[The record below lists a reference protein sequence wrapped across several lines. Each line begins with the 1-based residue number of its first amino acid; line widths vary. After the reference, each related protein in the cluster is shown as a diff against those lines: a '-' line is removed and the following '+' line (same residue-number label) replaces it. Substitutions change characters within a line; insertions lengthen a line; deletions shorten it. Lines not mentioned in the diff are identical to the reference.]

1 MKARYLRG
9 AETTMPSARPRPRPR
24 NRSKPSRR
32 LPAEVL
38 TPEEV
43 GALLDA
49 CGRYSPIA
57 KRHRA
62 LIALMY
68 RAGLRVAEA
77 LALHPKDVDLER
89 GAVRVL
95 RGKGGFDRVV
105 GLDAGAGAI
114 VAEWLEARERF
125 VRGEGVMRAPLICSA
140 SGSAIT
146 TGYIRRLMKRLGRA
160 AGIEKRVHA
169 HGLRHTH
176 ASELRAEG
184 VDIAIISRQLG
195 HRSLM
200 TTIRY
205 LDHIA
210 PWRVVEAVRAREW

>member
-1 MKARYLRG
+1 
-9 AETTMPSARPRPRPR
+9 MPSARSRSRPR
-24 NRSKPSRR
+24 NRRKPSRR

-38 TPEEV
+38 TPGEV
-43 GALLDA
+43 SALLAA
-49 CGRYSPIA
+49 CGGEYTPIA

-77 LALHPKDVDLER
+77 LALHPKDIDLER

-105 GLDAGAGAI
+105 GLDAGAGAL
-114 VAEWLEARERF
+114 VAEWLAARERF
-125 VRGEGVMRAPLICSA
+125 LGSRGAGGAPLICSS
-140 SGSAIT
+140 SGNAVT

-210 PWRVVEAVRAREW
+210 PWSVVEAVRGREWERL